1 MSTKASDKLFEGEMN
16 PDKEAMALV
25 KRRRF
30 CKILRE
36 GKRICRLGEHER
48 FAVIELCEMIEKAT
62 DRMERE
68 LKASQSC

>member
-1 MSTKASDKLFEGEMN
+1 MSTKAEDKLFDGEIN

-30 CKILRE
+30 CRILRE
-36 GKRICRLGEHER
+36 GKRICRLSAHER

-62 DRMERE
+62 NAMERE
-68 LKASQSC
+68 G